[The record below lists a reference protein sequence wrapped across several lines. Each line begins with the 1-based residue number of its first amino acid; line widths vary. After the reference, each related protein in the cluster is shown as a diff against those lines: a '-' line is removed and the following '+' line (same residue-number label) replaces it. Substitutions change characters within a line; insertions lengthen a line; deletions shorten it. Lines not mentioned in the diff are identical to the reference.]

1 MKFARKIIMKLK
13 NLLTILPIV
22 MACANVAQADALDA
36 IKERGTLVCGT
47 LGTSEP
53 FSFQDPKTRQVVG
66 YEVDLCK
73 QIADSIGVKLEVKMI
88 SVAARIPELAAG
100 RVDVVAANLGW
111 SADRAKQIDYS
122 YADYVSPQKILIRQ
136 TDADKLKKTA
146 DLAGKRVSAV
156 SGSSS
161 EAGAKRLIP
170 DVTTV
175 TFKDPP
181 TAFVALQQKKVDGF
195 VGSELMLLKFEQGAQ
210 KTPVKLTMIEDPL
223 FTEPWGLG
231 VKKGEKALLGK
242 INETLAGLEQSGKA
256 QQIFDRWFGP
266 QTQFHTKRVFKME
279 EIKG

>member
-1 MKFARKIIMKLK
+1 MRLK
-13 NLLTILPIV
+13 NLLKCVPLLAALGV
-22 MACANVAQADALDA
+22 AGVAQADALADVKA
-36 IKERGTLVCGT
+36 RGTLVCGT

-66 YEVDLCK
+66 YEVDLC
-73 QIADSIGVKLEVKMI
+73 QEIADRLGVKLEIKMI
-88 SVAARIPELAAG
+88 SVAARIPELAGG
-100 RVDVVAANLGW
+100 RVDLVAANLGW

-122 YADYVSPQKILIRQ
+122 YQHYVSPQKILIRRD
-136 TDADKLKKTA
+136 DAGTLKTPA

-181 TAFVALQQKKVDGF
+181 TAFMALQQRKVSGF
-195 VGSELMLLKFEQGAQ
+195 VGSELMLLKFKQDAE
-210 KTPVKLTMIEDPL
+210 KSPVKLDIIEEPL
-223 FTEPWGLG
+223 FVEPWGIGLR
-231 VKKGEKALLGK
+231 KGEDGLR
-242 INETLAGLEQSGKA
+242 NEVNKTLADLETSGKL
-256 QQIFDRWFGP
+256 QTIFDRWFGP
-266 QTQFHTKRVFKME
+266 DTKFPTKRAFKVE

>member
-1 MKFARKIIMKLK
+1 MKIKS
-13 NLLTILPIV
+13 LLSSLALTAIAAVP
-22 MACANVAQADALDA
+22 AVASADALQN
-36 IKERGTLVCGT
+36 IKDRGTLVCGT

-53 FSFQDPKTRQVVG
+53 FSFQDPATRQVVG
-66 YEVDLCK
+66 YEVDMCK
-73 QIADSIGVKLEVKMI
+73 EVADKLGVKLEVKMI

-111 SADRAKQIDYS
+111 TPERAKQIDYS
-122 YADYVSPQKILIRQ
+122 YSDYVSPQKILIRRE
-136 TDADKLKKTA
+136 DADKFKTPA
-146 DLAGKRVSAV
+146 DLAGQRVSAV

-161 EAGAKRLIP
+161 EAGAKKLIP

-181 TAFVALQQKKVDGF
+181 SAFLAVQQKKVSGF
-195 VGSELMLLKFEQGAQ
+195 VGSELMLLKFKQDAEN
-210 KTPVKLTMIEDPL
+210 TPVKLEIVEKAL

-231 VKKGEKALLGK
+231 VAKGEKALLAEVNK
-242 INETLAGLEQSGKA
+242 TMADLESSGKA

-266 QTQFHTKRVFKME
+266 DTKFHTKREFKFE

>member
-1 MKFARKIIMKLK
+1 MTFKDILK
-13 NLLTILPIV
+13 CLPLL
-22 MACANVAQADALDA
+22 ACLGAAGIAHADALGD
-36 IKERGTLVCGT
+36 IKARGTLVCGT

-53 FSFQDPKTRQVVG
+53 FSFQDPQTRQVVG

-73 QIADSIGVKLEVKMI
+73 EIADRLGVKLEIKMI
-88 SVAARIPELAAG
+88 AVAARIPELAGG

-111 SADRAKQIDYS
+111 SPERAQQIDYS
-122 YADYVSPQKILIRQ
+122 YQHYVSPQKILIRRD
-136 TDADKLKKTA
+136 DAGTLKTNA

-181 TAFVALQQKKVDGF
+181 TAFMALQQKKVAGF
-195 VGSELMLLKFEQGAQ
+195 VGSELMLLKFKQEAESS
-210 KTPVKLTMIEDPL
+210 PVKLDIIEDPL
-223 FTEPWGLG
+223 FVEPWGIG
-231 VKKGEKALLGK
+231 MRKGEDALRAQV
-242 INETLAGLEQSGKA
+242 NETLAGLESSGKL
-256 QQIFDRWFGP
+256 QTIYDRWFGP
-266 QTQFHTKRVFKME
+266 DTKFPSKRVFKAE

>member
-1 MKFARKIIMKLK
+1 MKIKS
-13 NLLTILPIV
+13 LLSSLALTAIAAVP
-22 MACANVAQADALDA
+22 AVASADALQN
-36 IKERGTLVCGT
+36 IKDRGTLVCGT

-53 FSFQDPKTRQVVG
+53 FSFQDPATRQVVG

-73 QIADSIGVKLEVKMI
+73 EIADKLGVKLEVKMI

-111 SADRAKQIDYS
+111 TPERAKQIDYS
-122 YADYVSPQKILIRQ
+122 YSDYVSPQKILIRRE
-136 TDADKLKKTA
+136 DADKFKTPA
-146 DLAGKRVSAV
+146 DLAGQRVSAV

-161 EAGAKRLIP
+161 EAGAKKLIP

-181 TAFVALQQKKVDGF
+181 SAFLAVQQKKVSGF
-195 VGSELMLLKFEQGAQ
+195 VGSELMLLKFKQDAEN
-210 KTPVKLTMIEDPL
+210 TPVKLEIVEKAL

-231 VKKGEKALLGK
+231 VAKGEKALLAEVNK
-242 INETLAGLEQSGKA
+242 TMADLESSGKA

-266 QTQFHTKRVFKME
+266 DTKFHTKREFKFE

>member
-1 MKFARKIIMKLK
+1 MRLK
-13 NLLTILPIV
+13 NLLKCVPLLAALGV
-22 MACANVAQADALDA
+22 AGVAQADALADVKA
-36 IKERGTLVCGT
+36 RGTLVCGT

-66 YEVDLCK
+66 YEVDLC
-73 QIADSIGVKLEVKMI
+73 QEIADRLGVKLEIKMI
-88 SVAARIPELAAG
+88 SVAARIPELAGG
-100 RVDVVAANLGW
+100 RVDLVAANLGW

-122 YADYVSPQKILIRQ
+122 YQHYVSPQKILIRRD
-136 TDADKLKKTA
+136 DAGTLKAPA

-181 TAFVALQQKKVDGF
+181 TAFMALQQKKVSGF
-195 VGSELMLLKFEQGAQ
+195 VGSELMLLKFKQDAE
-210 KTPVKLTMIEDPL
+210 KSPVKLDIIEEPL
-223 FTEPWGLG
+223 FVEPWGIGLR
-231 VKKGEKALLGK
+231 KGEDGLR
-242 INETLAGLEQSGKA
+242 NEVNKTLADLEASGKLQA
-256 QQIFDRWFGP
+256 IFDRWFGP
-266 QTQFHTKRVFKME
+266 DTKFPTKRVFKVE